1 VRSAFQSPDLVRAS
15 TIAGRSRCV
24 RSVQPA
30 RSISTTVRGLRDP
43 GNGHPVAMSDISE
56 VSEHSQTEFVR
67 VAELLARAQG
77 DMAAALGELT
87 DTAVKVVPGAQHAG
101 ITIAGRSGDVE
112 TAAASGACAVV
123 LSEVERSYGEGPG
136 LAAASERRRVT
147 IDDVT
152 TDERWPRCCG
162 ALAEQT
168 PIRSVMSFGL
178 SGDANGVG
186 ALTFCAESVGA
197 FGDKSAVLGFLLA
210 TYTSPVLDAVRRD
223 QQFRGALASRDIVGQ
238 AKGML
243 MERFGIGATAAFRGA
258 QAPL

>member
-1 VRSAFQSPDLVRAS
+1 
-15 TIAGRSRCV
+15 
-24 RSVQPA
+24 
-30 RSISTTVRGLRDP
+30 
-43 GNGHPVAMSDISE
+43 
-56 VSEHSQTEFVR
+56 
-67 VAELLARAQG
+67 
-77 DMAAALGELT
+77 
-87 DTAVKVVPGAQHAG
+87 
-101 ITIAGRSGDVE
+101 
-112 TAAASGACAVV
+112 
-123 LSEVERSYGEGPG
+123 
-136 LAAASERRRVT
+136 
-147 IDDVT
+147 
-152 TDERWPRCCG
+152 
-162 ALAEQT
+162 
-168 PIRSVMSFGL
+168 MSFGL